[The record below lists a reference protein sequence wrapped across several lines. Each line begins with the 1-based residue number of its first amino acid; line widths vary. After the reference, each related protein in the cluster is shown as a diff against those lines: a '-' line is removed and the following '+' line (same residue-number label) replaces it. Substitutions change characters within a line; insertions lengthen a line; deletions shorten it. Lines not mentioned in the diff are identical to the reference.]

1 MHALIDSPEIL
12 TSNQFVK
19 KGMPFVKTQFDK
31 YPVVGFE
38 FDGKDWNNVDGFLTF
53 KRLDI
58 IFPNMTITGVY
69 HQSMIFE
76 ILSFDELSSEDKL
89 YISAWFVAVQLMT
102 YELRALSSGNF
113 ENPTWEPGYYTMELD
128 KC

>member
-31 YPVVGFE
+31 HPIIGFE

-113 ENPTWEPGYYTMELD
+113 ENPTWEPSYYTMELD